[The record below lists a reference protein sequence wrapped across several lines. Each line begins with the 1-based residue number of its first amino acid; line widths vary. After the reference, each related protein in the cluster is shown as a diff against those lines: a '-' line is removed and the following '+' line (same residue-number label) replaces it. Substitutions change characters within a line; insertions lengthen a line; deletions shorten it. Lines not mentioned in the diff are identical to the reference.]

1 MKFSEHLW
9 GTGRPCLVAQDLEL
23 IGSRRYHYTGTVVLH
38 EPPSAPHRMDK
49 DGNTYV
55 PVAVVDGQQ
64 RLTTIVLLLDGICRS
79 LAGFSDSARGLSQGI
94 KKNFIAAQ
102 EINGQPLFKLS
113 L

>member
-1 MKFSEHLW
+1 
-9 GTGRPCLVAQDLEL
+9 
-23 IGSRRYHYTGTVVLH
+23 
-38 EPPSAPHRMDK
+38 MDK

-113 L
+113 LLAKNIQEKESPEIRPRSRKHHADETQLTLPEPAIP